1 MLTIF
6 SSIRLV
12 GSRVRAQVNL
22 AHHHQVNYVLK
33 SILNTGI
40 KCWLLQMVVR
50 VSIVGQRGRWA
61 HVSPLRQLFSKFF
74 WLFTKLM
81 HKIQTTYTITHH
93 VIPNTYLLDKRQKAT
108 TATWQGPKHL
118 KSTKGL
124 QMRRPFTSSQCF
136 NRRNYKPNLSQWH
149 HLIMGA
155 SHKSHTATSL
165 SVLQGNSSRRS
176 ALQKQLEFQGSLQ
189 THIWSTAEVHIL
201 LYQCLSI

>member
-12 GSRVRAQVNL
+12 GSQVRAQVNL

-93 VIPNTYLLDKRQKAT
+93 VIPNTYLLDKKPLLQHDKVPNIWNPQKDYKWEGPSQAVNAST
-108 TATWQGPKHL
+108 EGITSQTWVDDIIWNGGKPQVSHCN
-118 KSTKGL
+118 KSV
-124 QMRRPFTSSQCF
+124 CF
-136 NRRNYKPNLSQWH
+136 A
-149 HLIMGA
+149 G
-155 SHKSHTATSL
+155 
-165 SVLQGNSSRRS
+165 
-176 ALQKQLEFQGSLQ
+176 QL
-189 THIWSTAEVHIL
+189 
-201 LYQCLSI
+201 